1 MSMIGCLGSTFIR
14 AFTEKDVRTAALN
27 TSLTLLRKYYR
38 IFIYS
43 LYSLYVIVCS
53 SMPTSSS

>member
-14 AFTEKDVRTAALN
+14 AFTEKDGKNRCPEHVVN
-27 TSLTLLRKYYR
+27 SLKFR

-53 SMPTSSS
+53 SMPTSSSY